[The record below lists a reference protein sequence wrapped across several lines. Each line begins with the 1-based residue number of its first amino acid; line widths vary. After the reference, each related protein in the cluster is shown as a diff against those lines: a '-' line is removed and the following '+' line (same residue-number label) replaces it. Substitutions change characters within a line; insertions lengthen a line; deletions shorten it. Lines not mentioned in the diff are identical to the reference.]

1 MDRDLRE
8 EIEWLEHKVD
18 TLQSY
23 IEELE
28 YENYKLKQLIGNTI
42 NTLETQNSDTRKMI
56 YGATNGAITSD
67 ENFKSYYQ
75 QKKDTTD
82 ENDDSSG

>member
-8 EIEWLEHKVD
+8 EIEWLEHKVE

-28 YENYKLKQLIGNTI
+28 YENYKRKQLIGNTI
-42 NTLETQNSDTRKMI
+42 NTLETQNSDARKMI
-56 YGATNGAITSD
+56 YGATNGTITSD

-75 QKKDTTD
+75 QKKDITD

>member
-8 EIEWLEHKVD
+8 EIEWLEHKVE

-42 NTLETQNSDTRKMI
+42 NTLETQNSDARKMI
-56 YGATNGAITSD
+56 YGATNGAITSG
-67 ENFKSYYQ
+67 ENFKPYYPH
-75 QKKDTTD
+75 KKKTNNED
-82 ENDDSSG
+82 DDSSG

>member
-8 EIEWLEHKVD
+8 EIEWLEHKLE

-23 IEELE
+23 IEKLE

-42 NTLETQNSDTRKMI
+42 NTLEAQNSDTRKMI
-56 YGATNGAITSD
+56 YGSTTGAITSD
-67 ENFKSYYQ
+67 DNFKSYYQ
-75 QKKDTTD
+75 QKDVND

>member
-8 EIEWLEHKVD
+8 EIEWLEHKVE

-42 NTLETQNSDTRKMI
+42 NTLETQNSDARKMI
-56 YGATNGAITSD
+56 YGTTNGAITSD
-67 ENFKSYYQ
+67 DNFKSYYQ
-75 QKKDTTD
+75 QKKDIND

>member
-42 NTLETQNSDTRKMI
+42 NTLETQNSDARKMI
-56 YGATNGAITSD
+56 YGATNGTITSD

-75 QKKDTTD
+75 QKKDITD

>member
-8 EIEWLEHKVD
+8 EIEWLEHKAE

-42 NTLETQNSDTRKMI
+42 NTLETQNSDARKMI
-56 YGATNGAITSD
+56 YGTTTGAITSD

-75 QKKDTTD
+75 KKDTND
-82 ENDDSSG
+82 EDDNSSG